1 MNRKQKRRYVACMRL
16 FNKLR
21 KEIKRTDGH
30 QELRA
35 IVHIHATSTGR
46 ASGNAMRAP
55 LNGVALYARQYILQG
70 GKVSRESFPSLW
82 PLARRARHLRRMQ
95 GGNTSGKL
103 GLRMSYDDTFND
115 WE

>member
-21 KEIKRTDGH
+21 REIKRTDGH
-30 QELRA
+30 QELRS
-35 IVHIHATSTGR
+35 IVHVHATSTGY
-46 ASGNAMRAP
+46 AKGNAMHAP
-55 LNGVALYARQYILQG
+55 LNSVALYARTYILNG
-70 GKVSRESFPSLW
+70 GKVTRESFPSLW

-95 GGNTSGKL
+95 GGNASGKL
-103 GLRMSYDDTFND
+103 ALRMQYDDIFND